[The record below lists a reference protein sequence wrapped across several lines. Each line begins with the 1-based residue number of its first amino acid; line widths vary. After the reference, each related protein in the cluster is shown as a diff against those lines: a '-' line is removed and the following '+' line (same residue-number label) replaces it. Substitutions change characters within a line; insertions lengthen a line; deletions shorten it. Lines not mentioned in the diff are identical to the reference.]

1 MRTANKQRM
10 STQTMVLG
18 AMMTAL
24 VVVFQCLATY
34 TTFFGPFSTAIGLIP
49 IVIGAAMC
57 GPLMG
62 AWLGLCFGVVVIATG
77 GANLFFAFSIVGT
90 LVTVLAKGIFCGF
103 SAGLVHNLLNKWNKT
118 VAVVAASVI
127 CPVVNTGIFLLGS
140 ALFFLPHANAI
151 ADMLAMDVTGFEL
164 FLALAMANFALELL
178 MNILLSPVVVR
189 LLDIWG
195 KNKRRKKV

>member
-1 MRTANKQRM
+1 MKFKSKNKM
-10 STQTMVLG
+10 STETLALG
-18 AMMTAL
+18 AILTAL
-24 VVVFQCLATY
+24 VVVLQFMGSFIHL
-34 TTFFGPFSTAIGLIP
+34 GMFSISLVLIP

>member
-1 MRTANKQRM
+1 MRATNKQRM

-62 AWLGLCFGVVVIATG
+62 AWLGLTFGVVVIATG

-90 LVTVLAKGIFCGF
+90 LVTVLAKGISCGF
-103 SAGLVHNLLNKWNKT
+103 VAGKT
-118 VAVVAASVI
+118 GAVVAASAI
-127 CPVVNTGIFLLGS
+127 CPIVNTGVFLLGS

-151 ADMLAMDVTGFEL
+151 AEMLAMNVTGFQL
-164 FLALAMANFALELL
+164 FLALAMANFALELI

-195 KNKRRKKV
+195 KNRQRKKV

>member
-1 MRTANKQRM
+1 MQKIYNRAIFCKHILLQNESRCIEKRCQKMNKEKGFNKHKLL
-10 STQTMVLG
+10 T
-18 AMMTAL
+18 
-24 VVVFQCLATY
+24 
-34 TTFFGPFSTAIGLIP
+34 I
-49 IVIGAAMC
+49 IGAAMC

>member
-1 MRTANKQRM
+1 M
-10 STQTMVLG
+10 
-18 AMMTAL
+18 
-24 VVVFQCLATY
+24 
-34 TTFFGPFSTAIGLIP
+34 
-49 IVIGAAMC
+49 
-57 GPLMG
+57 
-62 AWLGLCFGVVVIATG
+62 
-77 GANLFFAFSIVGT
+77 
-90 LVTVLAKGIFCGF
+90 LAKGIFCGF
-103 SAGLVHNLLNKWNKT
+103 FSGLVHKLLTKWNKT

-140 ALFFLPHANAI
+140 AIFFLPHANAI

-195 KNKRRKKV
+195 KNRRLKKV